1 MNSSLF
7 SFLELVSTGLM
18 FIAVIYSIFSIFKV
32 DYFNN
37 IVQIFVKL
45 MTPFTKIFFGIDKS
59 KSGLLVAIIFSSIS
73 VLIFVSNYDGRDS
86 QILKIA
92 ELITNN
98 ELQGYFIILAQ
109 SVFKVIIVFFQVIFY
124 FVIAGVIKSWVAPFS
139 EDDIWVVV
147 EVVSKKTLNPI
158 RKFLPA
164 AGGLDFSPIFVLIFL
179 NSLNIFLAN
188 LVERITLLVL

>member
-32 DYFNN
+32 NYFNP

-45 MTPFTKIFFGIDKS
+45 MTPFTKIFFSIDKS

-73 VLIFVSNYDGRDS
+73 ALIFVSNYDGRNS

-98 ELQGYFIILAQ
+98 ELQGYFVILVQ
-109 SVFKVIIVFFQVIFY
+109 SVFKVIIVFFQIIFY

-147 EVVSKKTLNPI
+147 EVISNKTLNPI

-164 AGGLDFSPIFVLIFL
+164 AGGLDFSPIFVLILL
-179 NSLNIFLAN
+179 NSMNIFLAN

>member
-32 DYFNN
+32 NYFNP

-45 MTPFTKIFFGIDKS
+45 MTPFTKIFFSIDKS

-73 VLIFVSNYDGRDS
+73 ALIFVSNYDGRNS

-98 ELQGYFIILAQ
+98 ELQGYFVILVQ
-109 SVFKVIIVFFQVIFY
+109 SVFKVIIVFFQIIFY

-139 EDDIWVVV
+139 EDDIWIVV
-147 EVVSKKTLNPI
+147 EVISNKTLDPI